1 MDNVGY
7 ILMDRSRVLDG
18 EGNEEE
24 VLTLHIR
31 GMRFGV
37 RNSDMQDLLAT
48 GAQARVERL
57 RKNWRFY
64 LDGVEGLCGL
74 SRSGKAVN
82 VELFGAERYTIS
94 LRALRSVL
102 SGGSRFAMVAA
113 VPGEKHQE
121 TSRRSPATYQQRI
134 PVTVAS

>member
-37 RNSDMQDLLAT
+37 RNSDMQDLLAN

>member
-1 MDNVGY
+1 
-7 ILMDRSRVLDG
+7 
-18 EGNEEE
+18 
-24 VLTLHIR
+24 
-31 GMRFGV
+31 
-37 RNSDMQDLLAT
+37 
-48 GAQARVERL
+48 
-57 RKNWRFY
+57 
-64 LDGVEGLCGL
+64 
-74 SRSGKAVN
+74 N